1 MQRTPRHIMGM
12 NGRYKGRWLHERSDR
27 NSYPANAARY
37 SGPLQCYCG
46 GGCLSFIAAIYQ
58 PAKVLSYPRTPGLE
72 AGLIFL
78 VVSVLVPFASGR
90 VAPRD
95 MLQSFVSLPGLI
107 AIASGII
114 ATHMNCQGL
123 ELLQRFPQMMIGMV
137 IGSIIGVA
145 FFGGIPV
152 GPLMAGGIAALLVH
166 LMAWLR

>member
-1 MQRTPRHIMGM
+1 MSTATIILLMLMMLGIL
-12 NGRYKGRWLHERSDR
+12 GRS
-27 NSYPANAARY
+27 NV
-37 SGPLQCYCG
+37 
-46 GGCLSFIAAIYQ
+46 IAAAAAILLLLQ
-58 PAKVLSYPRTPGLE
+58 FTNLQRLYPLLERRALE

-78 VVSVLVPFASGR
+78 VVSVLAPFAAGR

-95 MLQSFVSLPGLI
+95 MLQSFVSVPGLI

-152 GPLMAGGIAALLVH
+152 GPLMAGGIAALLVQ
-166 LMAWLR
+166 LMALLH

>member
-1 MQRTPRHIMGM
+1 MSAATVILILLMLLGIL
-12 NGRYKGRWLHERSDR
+12 GRS
-27 NSYPANAARY
+27 NV
-37 SGPLQCYCG
+37 
-46 GGCLSFIAAIYQ
+46 IAAAAAFLLLLQ
-58 PAKVLSYPRTPGLE
+58 FTSLQRFYPILERRALE

-145 FFGGIPV
+145 FFGGITGWPPHGRGYRCPP
-152 GPLMAGGIAALLVH
+152 GPFNGLV
-166 LMAWLR
+166 AVTA

>member
-1 MQRTPRHIMGM
+1 MSATTAILLLLMLLGIL
-12 NGRYKGRWLHERSDR
+12 GRS
-27 NSYPANAARY
+27 NV
-37 SGPLQCYCG
+37 
-46 GGCLSFIAAIYQ
+46 IAAAAAILLLLQFTNLQRIY
-58 PAKVLSYPRTPGLE
+58 PFLERRALE

-90 VAPRD
+90 VSARD
-95 MLQSFVSLPGLI
+95 MLASFVSVPGII

-152 GPLMAGGIAALLVH
+152 GPLMAGGIAALLVN
-166 LMAWLR
+166 LLAWLR

>member
-1 MQRTPRHIMGM
+1 MAGTRGVGFMSAATVILILLMLLGIL
-12 NGRYKGRWLHERSDR
+12 GRS
-27 NSYPANAARY
+27 NV
-37 SGPLQCYCG
+37 
-46 GGCLSFIAAIYQ
+46 IAAAAAFLLLLQ
-58 PAKVLSYPRTPGLE
+58 FTSLQRLYPILERRALE

>member
-1 MQRTPRHIMGM
+1 MNTTTVMLVFLMLLGILGRSNIIASASAILLLLQFTNLQRIYP
-12 NGRYKGRWLHERSDR
+12 LLERR
-27 NSYPANAARY
+27 A
-37 SGPLQCYCG
+37 
-46 GGCLSFIAAIYQ
+46 
-58 PAKVLSYPRTPGLE
+58 LE

-90 VAPRD
+90 VSSRD
-95 MLQSFVSLPGLI
+95 MLHSFISLPGII
-107 AIASGII
+107 AITSGII

-152 GPLMAGGIAALLVH
+152 GPLMAGGIAALLVQ
-166 LMAWLR
+166 LVSWLR

>member
-1 MQRTPRHIMGM
+1 MSAATLILLILMLLGIL
-12 NGRYKGRWLHERSDR
+12 GRS
-27 NSYPANAARY
+27 NV
-37 SGPLQCYCG
+37 
-46 GGCLSFIAAIYQ
+46 IAAAAAILLLLQ
-58 PAKVLSYPRTPGLE
+58 FTNLQKLYPLLERRALE

-78 VVSVLVPFASGR
+78 VVSVLTPFASGR

-95 MLQSFVSLPGLI
+95 MLQSFVSVPGLI

-114 ATHMNCQGL
+114 ATNMNCQGL

-152 GPLMAGGIAALLVH
+152 GPLMAGGIAALLVQ
-166 LMAWLR
+166 LMALLR

>member
-1 MQRTPRHIMGM
+1 MSAATVILILLMLLGIL
-12 NGRYKGRWLHERSDR
+12 GRS
-27 NSYPANAARY
+27 NV
-37 SGPLQCYCG
+37 
-46 GGCLSFIAAIYQ
+46 IAAAAAFLLLLQ
-58 PAKVLSYPRTPGLE
+58 FTSLQRFYPILERRALE

>member
-1 MQRTPRHIMGM
+1 MSAATTILILLMLLGIL
-12 NGRYKGRWLHERSDR
+12 GRS
-27 NSYPANAARY
+27 NV
-37 SGPLQCYCG
+37 
-46 GGCLSFIAAIYQ
+46 IAAAATILLLLQ
-58 PAKVLSYPRTPGLE
+58 FTGLQRFYPILERRALE

-78 VVSVLVPFASGR
+78 VVSVLVPLASGR

-95 MLQSFVSLPGLI
+95 MLQSFISVPGLI

-123 ELLQRFPQMMIGMV
+123 ELLQRSPQMMIGMV

-152 GPLMAGGIAALLVH
+152 GPLMAGGIAALLVQ

>member
-1 MQRTPRHIMGM
+1 MSAATVILILLMLLGIL
-12 NGRYKGRWLHERSDR
+12 GRS
-27 NSYPANAARY
+27 NV
-37 SGPLQCYCG
+37 
-46 GGCLSFIAAIYQ
+46 IAAAAAFLLLLQ
-58 PAKVLSYPRTPGLE
+58 FTSLQRFYPILERRALE

-78 VVSVLVPFASGR
+78 VVSILVPFASGR

>member
-1 MQRTPRHIMGM
+1 M
-12 NGRYKGRWLHERSDR
+12 NTTTLMLVLLMLLGILGRS
-27 NSYPANAARY
+27 NI
-37 SGPLQCYCG
+37 
-46 GGCLSFIAAIYQ
+46 IAAAAALLLLLQFTNLQRIY
-58 PAKVLSYPRTPGLE
+58 PLLERRALE

-90 VAPRD
+90 VSSRE
-95 MLQSFVSLPGLI
+95 MLQSFITLPGVI

-123 ELLQRFPQMMIGMV
+123 ELLQRFPHMMIGMV

-152 GPLMAGGIAALLVH
+152 GPLMAGGIAALLVQ
-166 LMAWLR
+166 LLSWLR

>member
-1 MQRTPRHIMGM
+1 MSAATVILILLMLLGIL
-12 NGRYKGRWLHERSDR
+12 GRS
-27 NSYPANAARY
+27 NV
-37 SGPLQCYCG
+37 
-46 GGCLSFIAAIYQ
+46 IAAAAAFLLLLQ
-58 PAKVLSYPRTPGLE
+58 FTSLQRLYPILERRALE